1 VERASHNLKIV
12 ITTYEGKHNHD
23 VPKPRNIVALPSRG
37 ANVQASGIPKSET
50 HQTLAPHFDRNEFL
64 RSSLMGSFSNDMK
77 YSSLNSIIPYGRNP
91 DHVVAP
97 QVGPIASIFP
107 EIPMPI
113 PMNLP
118 SSENFSLPGI
128 NFNYAQPM
136 SSVQSYLSGQLMMD
150 INTGFQA

>member
-23 VPKPRNIVALPSRG
+23 VPKPRNIVALLSSV

-77 YSSLNSIIPYGRNP
+77 FGSSSISQMKYSSLNSIIPYGRNP

-97 QVGPIASIFP
+97 QVGPIFP
-107 EIPMPI
+107 EFPTPI

-118 SSENFSLPGI
+118 
-128 NFNYAQPM
+128 FNYAQPM
-136 SSVQSYLSGQLMMD
+136 SSFQSYISGQLGMD
-150 INTGFQA
+150 IDTGFQA